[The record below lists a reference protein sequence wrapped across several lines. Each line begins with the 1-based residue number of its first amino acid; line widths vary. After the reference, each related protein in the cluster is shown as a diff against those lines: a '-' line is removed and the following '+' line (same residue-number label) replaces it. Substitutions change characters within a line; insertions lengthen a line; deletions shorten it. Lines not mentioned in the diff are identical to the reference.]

1 MEASSPDFE
10 PGSIAIVG
18 LAGRFPAARSASELW
33 RLLQGGREAT
43 QWMTP
48 EELRSA
54 GVAQSELSD
63 PDYVRASL
71 VLPDMEMFDAGFF
84 GFNKRDA
91 AILDPQHR
99 HFLECAWE
107 ALEDAGHTPE
117 KFAGAIGVF
126 AGCGMQA
133 YLPLNLLTNP
143 ELVKSMGHFLLRHTG
158 NDKDFLTS
166 RLSYLLDLK
175 GPSITIQTASS
186 TSLVAVHVAAQSLL
200 SGECDMALAGG
211 VSIELP
217 HRHGYRHTD
226 GDIFSPDGHC
236 RAFDSRAKGTVFGS
250 GAAIVVLRRLED
262 ALQDGDNIYAVI
274 RGSAVNSDGSG
285 KADYLAP
292 SVEGQARAAAEALAV
307 AGVDP
312 ASISYIEAHGTGT
325 PVGDPMEL
333 AALSQAYGG
342 GVSGAHGFCG
352 IGSLKTNI
360 GHLDT
365 AAGAASL
372 IKVCL
377 ALRHQLI
384 PASLNFSQPN
394 PRIDMATTPF
404 YVVDH
409 AKAWPQ
415 SARHPRRAAVN
426 ALGVGGTNAH
436 VIVQEPPVV
445 EVLPA
450 PAQPQVFHFSART
463 SASLER
469 LKAKWR
475 DFLAAPPEGFRLDDA
490 AYTTQVG
497 RKAFEHRCAIVAQ
510 DVDSLRAG
518 LDGKS
523 RATCATGKAQAQA
536 PGVVLMFPGEGAHYP
551 GAGSELLGQPG
562 FSQAIDA
569 CFSLLPADAPADLR
583 AVMFEASADCA
594 HAIAAL
600 EKPSYAIPAL
610 FILEYAVAQL
620 WKSWG
625 ITPAAV
631 IGHSAG
637 DYAAACMAGVMA
649 LEDALALVVLRGQ
662 LFETLPAG
670 GMLAVDLPEEKLR
683 VLMTGLALDIAVVNA
698 PDSCIASGS
707 LAAITALEQRLAAQC
722 LQKRRLRSQVAAHSR
737 LLDGILERFRER
749 LGRVRLHSPVIP
761 LISGLTG
768 TWADPEIITDPDY
781 WVWHLREPVRFAD
794 GFQTLLK
801 WAPETVFIEAG
812 PGQGLCALARQNSRG
827 QPRTIL
833 PSTGQTPEL
842 GADLALMLAAVGL
855 LWTRGAAPAWEAV
868 RSLAQ
873 GRRISLPTYA
883 FEHQR
888 HWIEPGAPAHL
899 QLEQTPEDTPHKS
912 LDKALDS
919 RPPKPPA
926 LQRLDCLDDWF
937 LTPQW
942 TPASTPAHAAQPG
955 RQWLIFGSDSALAS
969 RMAGQ
974 LTAAGGKVTLAHPG
988 EYFAKRADGS
998 FTLAPAEADDYV
1010 KLFKAL
1016 AQEERL
1022 PESILHLW
1030 ALDTVPGETR
1040 HGVAAQTLAFDSL
1053 VFMAKAIG
1061 ALNLTHA
1068 MSLTIVTASC
1078 QCVMGEPVRHP
1089 ERALALGP
1097 CRVMAREMP
1106 HISTRLIDLAPGDA
1120 ASGDAWRFIL
1130 AESQQPH
1137 DTEIVAYRGGLRH
1150 VYQLGG
1156 AAVPEAAPPAK
1167 APLRLRHGGAY
1178 VITGGLGDIGL
1189 DLAEF
1194 LLKTKKA
1201 RLALVSR
1208 RALPPRVSWPALAAS
1223 DDFSPEAQIV
1233 RRLVALGRLGG
1244 QLLVFSADVADR
1256 AAMIEVVS
1264 DCWRQWGAVHGVF
1277 HAAGVLENG
1286 SIATKTPE
1294 SLQRVLRPK
1303 VAGAQVLNALFP
1315 PGGLDIFAVF
1325 SSTSASLG
1333 MAGQV
1338 DDAAANAFLT
1348 ALAASRADG
1357 LSIQWGIWG
1366 DRGMAARAYGRA
1378 SPGAGSA
1385 SPGSHPLLGVQV
1397 EKTNGAVFEA
1407 TYAAKSLWVLGE
1419 HTLGGRPVLPGTA
1432 YIEIARAAMARLHG
1446 PSAIEIRALSF
1457 DAAMVFA
1464 PDGVRVVRTR
1474 LHFTGEAYDFSVQ
1487 SRGLSDQRWMEH
1499 ARARVSVFLGSL
1511 DTAPP
1516 PPAGLWHQGEIA
1528 QEHAVSFGPRWRC
1541 ISLMQLTER
1550 GGTAQMAL
1558 AERFTS
1564 DLVDYPCHPALADMA
1579 TTFGLHLLGAQEP
1592 GASLFVP
1599 LSIERIR
1606 LAAPLRRQLISRLT
1620 LRHQPD
1626 HRLAAFDVGLHALDG
1641 SPLATFE
1648 GFCLGR
1654 VPIESISPPPD
1665 QPPLEPTLA
1674 ETMLSCGLRGDDA
1687 PELFER
1693 IFSGTGRDVVV
1704 SSMAMEDLQ
1713 RVLAPVAPA
1722 ASAAPAAPRVATGP
1736 AVSAAT
1742 NASGNGAN
1750 ASTNA
1755 NASNASASQAA
1766 SSAALNPV
1774 ERAIADVWCELLWVE
1789 KVERGDDFFALGG
1802 HSLTAVRLFA
1812 WLHKQ
1817 FGVDLP
1823 LATLFQAPTLGALA
1837 ALVENGG
1844 HQPSPAT
1851 APTTTL
1857 APAPAL
1863 ALQAAP
1869 DAPAAETSPAAAE
1882 PPANPA
1888 WSPLVMICRG
1898 KPGRKPLF
1906 LVHGAGGN
1914 VLIFKI
1920 LSDQLGPD
1928 QPVYGLQAQGVDGK
1942 LPVQTSI
1949 EAMAAQ
1955 YVEAVRSVDPDGP
1968 YRLGG
1973 FSGGGVIAFEMAQQ
1987 LTAAGE
1993 RIGLLGMI
2001 DTLSPTAAR
2010 RPLSWYMRLRLS
2022 LSFKFGKNRKDP
2034 AELRRLGLR
2043 EAVMTARVREK
2054 LARGEPLT
2062 PELVEFHLWNS
2073 YVEAQSRYHA
2083 QPYAGP
2089 VVLFRAAESLG
2100 HYLAAGKRLGW
2111 EEFVQ
2116 GEIRIITVDGNHLA
2130 VMVMP
2135 GVGKVAEGFRRELAL
2150 LDEAKEV
2157 PLGNRA
2163 IAFASEPEHPRAILL
2178 NR

>member
-54 GVAQSELSD
+54 GVSQSELSD

-84 GFNKRDA
+84 GFCKRDA

-107 ALEDAGHTPE
+107 ALEDAGHVPD
-117 KFAGAIGVF
+117 KFSGAIGVF

-143 ELVKSMGHFLLRHTG
+143 ELTQSVGRFLLRHTG

-226 GDIFSPDGHC
+226 GDILSPDGHC

-274 RGSAVNSDGSG
+274 RGSAVNSDGAG

-307 AGVDP
+307 AGVDA

-325 PVGDPMEL
+325 PVSDPIEL

-342 GVSGAHGFCG
+342 GASGVGGARGFCG

-394 PRIDMATTPF
+394 PRIDMAKTPF

-409 AKAWPQ
+409 AKPWPQ
-415 SARHPRRAAVN
+415 QASHPRRAAIN

-436 VIVQEPPVV
+436 VIVQEPPAV

-450 PAQPQVFHFSART
+450 SSQPEVFHFSAR
-463 SASLER
+463 SPASLER
-469 LKAKWR
+469 LKAKWH

-497 RKAFEHRCAIVAQ
+497 RKAFEHRCAIVAS

-523 RATCATGKAQAQA
+523 RGACATGKALAQA
-536 PGVVLMFPGEGAHYP
+536 PGVVLVFPGGGAHYP
-551 GAGSELLGQPG
+551 GAGSELLGQSG

-569 CFSLLPADAPADLR
+569 CFNLLPADAPADLR

-594 HAIAAL
+594 DAVAAM
-600 EKPSYAIPAL
+600 EKLSYAIPAL

-637 DYAAACMAGVMA
+637 DYAAACIAGVMQ

-662 LFETLPAG
+662 LFETVPAG
-670 GMLAVDLPEEKLR
+670 GMLSVDLPEEKLR
-683 VLMTGLALDIAVVNA
+683 VLMAGLALDIAVVNA
-698 PDSCIASGS
+698 PDSCMASGS
-707 LAAITALEQRLAAQC
+707 LEAIAALEQRLAAQG
-722 LQKRRLRSQVAAHSR
+722 LQGRRLRIQVAAHSR
-737 LLDGILERFRER
+737 LLDGILERFRQR
-749 LGRVRLHSPVIP
+749 LDLVRLHLPVIP

-768 TWADPEIITDPDY
+768 TWADPDIITDPDY

-794 GFQTLLK
+794 GFKTLLK

-833 PSTGQTPEL
+833 PSTGQTREL
-842 GADLALMLAAVGL
+842 GADLALMLAAVSL
-855 LWTRGAAPAWEAV
+855 LWTRGVTPAWESV
-868 RSLAQ
+868 RGFAQ

-899 QLEQTPEDTPHKS
+899 QLENPPQKSPEKS
-912 LDKALDS
+912 PEKALES

-926 LQRLDCLDDWF
+926 LQRLASFDDWF
-937 LTPQW
+937 LAPQW
-942 TPASTPAHAAQPG
+942 TPAPALAHAAQPG

-974 LTAAGGKVTLAHPG
+974 LTAAGGKVTLVHPG
-988 EYFAKRADGS
+988 DYFAKRADGS
-998 FTLAPAEADDYV
+998 FTLAPADVDDYV

-1030 ALDTVPGETR
+1030 ALDTMPGETR

-1053 VFMAKAIG
+1053 VFMAKAIAG
-1061 ALNLTHA
+1061 LDITHA
-1068 MSLTIVTASC
+1068 MSLSIVTASC

-1137 DTEIVAYRGGLRH
+1137 DTEIVAYRGGLRY
-1150 VYQLGG
+1150 VYQLVG
-1156 AAVPEAAPPAK
+1156 AGALDAAPPAK

-1178 VITGGLGDIGL
+1178 LITGGLGDIAL

-1194 LLKTKKA
+1194 LLKTKKV

-1208 RALPPRVSWPALAAS
+1208 RVLPPKASWPALAAS
-1223 DDFSPEAQIV
+1223 DDFSPETQII
-1233 RRLVALGRLGG
+1233 RRLVAFGRLGG
-1244 QLLVFSADVADR
+1244 QVLVFSADVADR
-1256 AAMIEVVS
+1256 AAMIQVVS
-1264 DCWRQWGAVHGVF
+1264 ECWRQWGAVHGVF
-1277 HAAGVLENG
+1277 HAAGVLEDG
-1286 SIATKTPE
+1286 PIATKTPE
-1294 SLQRVLRPK
+1294 SMQRVLRPK

-1338 DDAAANAFLT
+1338 DDTAANAFLT

-1366 DRGMAARAYGRA
+1366 DQGMAARAYGRA
-1378 SPGAGSA
+1378 NPGAGSA

-1419 HTLGGRPVLPGTA
+1419 HMLGGRPVLPGTA

-1446 PSAIEIRALSF
+1446 SSAIEIRALSF

-1474 LHFTGEAYDFSVQ
+1474 LHFTGEAYDFFVQ
-1487 SRGLSDQRWMEH
+1487 SRGLSDQRWIEH

-1511 DTAPP
+1511 DAAPP
-1516 PPAGLWHQGEIA
+1516 APAGLWHQGEIA
-1528 QEHAVSFGPRWRC
+1528 QEHAISFGPRWRC
-1541 ISLMQLTER
+1541 IALMQLTER

-1558 AERFTS
+1558 AERFAG
-1564 DLVDYPCHPALADMA
+1564 DLADYLCHPALADMA

-1599 LSIERIR
+1599 LSVDRIR
-1606 LAAPLRRQLISRLT
+1606 LVVPLRRQLISRVT
-1620 LRHQPD
+1620 LKNQPD

-1674 ETMLSCGLRGDDA
+1674 DAMLSCGLRGDDA
-1687 PELFER
+1687 PGLFER
-1693 IFSGTGRDVVV
+1693 IFSGAGRDVAV
-1704 SSMAMEDLQ
+1704 SSIALDALQ
-1713 RVLAPVAPA
+1713 RALAPVAPVAPVAPA
-1722 ASAAPAAPRVATGP
+1722 ALAAPAAPRAATGP
-1736 AVSAAT
+1736 AVSA
-1742 NASGNGAN
+1742 SAN
-1750 ASTNA
+1750 
-1755 NASNASASQAA
+1755 QAA
-1766 SSAALNPV
+1766 GSAALNPV
-1774 ERAIADVWCELLWVE
+1774 ERAIADVWRELLWVE
-1789 KVERGDDFFALGG
+1789 KVERGDDFFGLGG

-1823 LATLFQAPTLGALA
+1823 LATLFRAPTLGALA

-1844 HQPSPAT
+1844 RQPSSAT
-1851 APTTTL
+1851 APAT
-1857 APAPAL
+1857 APAL
-1863 ALQAAP
+1863 ALQAPPSALAA
-1869 DAPAAETSPAAAE
+1869 DASPTAAA
-1882 PPANPA
+1882 PPAHPA

-1928 QPVYGLQAQGVDGK
+1928 QPVYGLQAQGVDGR

-1987 LTAAGE
+1987 LTAAGA
-1993 RIGLLGMI
+1993 RIALLGMI

-2022 LSFKFGKNRKDP
+2022 WSLKFGKNRKDP
-2034 AELRRLGLR
+2034 AELRRMGLR
-2043 EAVMTARVREK
+2043 EAVLTARVREK
-2054 LARGEPLT
+2054 LAHGEPLT
-2062 PELVEFHLWNS
+2062 PELVEFHLWNN
-2073 YVEAQSRYHA
+2073 YIEVQDRYHP
-2083 QPYAGP
+2083 QLYAGP
-2089 VVLFRAAESLG
+2089 VVLFRAAECLG

-2111 EEFVQ
+2111 EDFVQ
-2116 GEIRIITVDGNHLA
+2116 GEIRVTTVDGNHLA
-2130 VMVMP
+2130 VMIMP
-2135 GVGKVAEGFRRELAL
+2135 GVAKVVEGFRRELAL

-2157 PLGNRA
+2157 QLGNRA